1 MSYKRLFP
9 FCLVILWAACCAG
22 AVLYPVERVQ
32 GGPPAENFLFF
43 PTPTPDTI
51 YYDDGTGA
59 AYYPQQHWDFAVRF
73 TPVVGCTLKG
83 ASVANY
89 QVSVDSCSLF
99 VWADDGGEPGTLLHA
114 PIPYLGLSFTFRQ
127 VDLDSALFI
136 DTDFWIGYY
145 APGPPFCLM
154 DAISSS
160 PIRSFYRSLTNWYE
174 INAGDLLVRALVDY
188 GGVTIRD
195 VGVRGVRT
203 TGGFFM
209 RNPASSTPWAVI
221 ENLGDSTE
229 YNLPVECSIIDTSY
243 TASVVYI
250 DTQFVDEIAPGDLDT
265 VYFQI
270 WNPVADGEY
279 IITTTTLLP
288 GDMITD
294 NDVAYLETQV
304 CSPPR
309 AALTYDD
316 DDYDGSF
323 TGVPNNAWATE
334 YVPPWYPCLVE
345 SVKIYFGSSGD
356 PVVMW
361 VLDDDGPWHLPGTV
375 WYAET
380 TSVSS
385 SGWHTFNTYLKA
397 PVFDDGKF
405 YIAYWYNTGAPS
417 LAYDSDLPIANQ
429 TWRFQT
435 AWVKDNSNDWMMRAY
450 VSMVEKHDAAVTDIL
465 APADTL
471 LTDSTYDIGAR
482 LANFGNMTDTINA
495 FCTIDGYADTLQFP
509 DVTYGQTVDAWFAQW
524 TVPHTDSFVQVD
536 MTVFVTTYDDRNP
549 ENDTLKKTI
558 VYGPPVGVAESELHR
573 ESPLP
578 MLGQNNPNPFSNSTN
593 IQVLLPEGALSSSF
607 EIYDAAGRL
616 IKQVDLTSTARTLSV
631 IWDGKTDRGDYARS
645 GVYFYKL
652 RFGNSTLSRKMILI
666 R

>member
-1 MSYKRLFP
+1 MLH
-9 FCLVILWAACCAG
+9 
-22 AVLYPVERVQ
+22 PVEHLDRGSSPQ
-32 GGPPAENFLFF
+32 NNPFF

-59 AYYPQQHWDFAVRF
+59 AYYNFQDWDFAVRF
-73 TPVVGCTLKG
+73 TPIVGCTLKG
-83 ASVANY
+83 AAVANY
-89 QVSVDSCSLF
+89 EVSVDSCTLY
-99 VWADDGGEPGTLLHA
+99 VWADDAGEPGTLLHA
-114 PIPYLGLSFTFRQ
+114 PIPYLGLSHTFRQ
-127 VDLDSALFI
+127 VDLDSFLFL
-136 DTDFWIGYY
+136 DTDFWLGYY

-154 DAISSS
+154 DAMSSS
-160 PIRSFYRSLTNWYE
+160 PIRSFYRSSSFWWE
-174 INAGDLLVRALVDY
+174 INAGDLLLRALVDY
-188 GGVTIRD
+188 GGVVIRD
-195 VGVRGVRT
+195 VAVGAVRT

-229 YNLPVECSIIDTSY
+229 YGIPVECSIIDTSFA
-243 TASVVYI
+243 ASVVYA
-250 DTQFVDEIAPGDLDT
+250 DTQFVAEIQPGELDT
-265 VYFQI
+265 VYFET
-270 WNPVADGEY
+270 WNPVVDGEY
-279 IITTTTLLP
+279 IITVTTLLP
-288 GDMITD
+288 QDMITD
-294 NDVAYLETQV
+294 NDVGYLETQV

-323 TGVPNNAWATE
+323 TGIPNNAWATE

-345 SVKIYFGSSGD
+345 SVKIYFGTSGD

-380 TSVSS
+380 TSVSNP
-385 SGWHTFNTYLKA
+385 GWHTFNTYLNV

-417 LAYDSDLPIANQ
+417 LAYDSDMPIASQ

-435 AWVKDNSNDWMMRAY
+435 VWVRDNSNDWMMRAH

-465 APADTL
+465 APPDTV

-495 FCTIDGYADTLQFP
+495 FCMINGYADTLQFP
-509 DVTYGQTVDAWFAQW
+509 DVTYGETVDAWFAQW
-524 TVPHTDSFVQVD
+524 TVPHTDTFAQVE
-536 MTVFVTTYDDRNP
+536 MTVFVTTYDDSNP
-549 ENDTLKKTI
+549 VNDTLKKTI
-558 VYGPPVGVAESELHR
+558 VYGPPVGVAESESHR
-573 ESPLP
+573 DVHSLV
-578 MLGQNNPNPFSNSTN
+578 LCQNNPNPFRNSTD
-593 IQVLLPEGALSSSF
+593 IQVRLPESTSSSSL
-607 EIYDAAGRL
+607 EIYDSAGRL
-616 IKQVDLTSTARTLSV
+616 IRQVSLASGTRRTNV
-631 IWDGKTDRGDYARS
+631 VWDGKTDTGDHVRS

-652 RFGNSTLSRKMILI
+652 RFGNSTLSRKMILV